1 MELRRLTAADAK
13 AFREVRLHALRESP
27 QAFSADYEI
36 NAAHPLQHFAA
47 QLQDQPDNFVI
58 GAFAGE
64 ALVGIGGFA
73 CEDQQPKLRHKG
85 FIWSVYVL
93 PEHRRGGLGRRI
105 IEQVIGTVVA
115 SAPHVKQINI
125 TVTAINAR
133 AKELYVALGFKTWGR
148 EPRALYIEGDYYDDE
163 HMLLI
168 LP

>member
-1 MELRRLTAADAK
+1 MELRHLTAADAK
-13 AFREVRLHALRESP
+13 AFQQIRLHALRDSP

-36 NAAHPLQHFAA
+36 NAAQPLQHFAA
-47 QLQDQPDNFVI
+47 QLKNQPDNFVL
-58 GAFAGE
+58 GAFVGAE
-64 ALVGIGGFA
+64 LVGIGGFA

-105 IEQVIGTVVA
+105 IEQVIATVVA

-125 TVTAINAR
+125 TVTALNVR
-133 AKELYVALGFKTWGR
+133 AKDLYVALGFKTWGL
-148 EPRALYIEGDYYDDE
+148 EPRALYIEGEYYDDE
-163 HMLLI
+163 HMVLL